1 MSMTGIINGLN
12 EFQTNYFST
21 HQALF
26 EQLSHGQAP
35 EVLFIT
41 CSDSRIDPFLI
52 TQAQPGD
59 LFVVRNVGN
68 IIPAYGDTNN
78 AEGAAVEYAVHALG
92 IKDIIVCG
100 HSYCGAMK
108 GLLQLGSLAE
118 DMPLVYSWLK
128 HHAEPTRRLI
138 ADNCKDEDYTSEDL
152 LKIAIQQ
159 NVLTQIENLKTYPII
174 RSKMYGGVLNLHA
187 WIYAMELGAVFAYHS
202 GTGLFMPMEE
212 RSFPVPDPLLEQD
225 SRGRWLWLQ
234 TMMGAMSSEAGHPF
248 VKDKKGR

>member
-1 MSMTGIINGLN
+1 MSMAGIINGLN
-12 EFQTNYFST
+12 EFQNTYFST
-21 HQALF
+21 HQDLF
-26 EQLSHGQAP
+26 QQLSHGQTP

-68 IIPAYGDTNN
+68 IIPTYGMANH
-78 AEGAAVEYAVHALG
+78 AEGAAIEYAVHALG

-100 HSYCGAMK
+100 HSHCGAMK
-108 GLLQLGSLAE
+108 GLLQLGSLAD
-118 DMPLVYSWLK
+118 DMPLVYNWLK

-138 ADNCKDEDYTSEDL
+138 VDNCKDKGYTPEEL

-159 NVLTQIENLKTYPII
+159 NVLTQIENLKTYPVI
-174 RSKMYGGVLNLHA
+174 RSKMYAGGLNLHA
-187 WIYAMELGAVFAYHS
+187 WIYSIELGAVFAYHC
-202 GTGLFMPMEE
+202 GTGLFTPMEQ
-212 RSFPVPDPLLEQD
+212 RSFPVPDPLLEKD

-234 TMMGAMSSEAGHPF
+234 TMMGAMSSDRSIADTRDGL
-248 VKDKKGR
+248 